1 MLDQGRV
8 LIADDEPLARERVR
22 ELVRHLAPSAE
33 CREVGNGDA
42 AVESIRDWS
51 PTAVFLDV
59 QMPGLDG
66 FGVVAAVGPDRMPP
80 TAFVTAYDEHAM
92 RAFDVAAVDYLLKP
106 FDDDRFAQTWY
117 RLAKAHAS
125 ASLAG
130 EARRLADLLS
140 SVSSVA
146 PSEPAARAPGFVER
160 FLVRIGERTYI
171 VPAADVR
178 WMQSDGN
185 YVDLHTATGAH
196 TIRETLASVE
206 SRLDPARFIRI
217 HRRVIVAIDFIK
229 EMQPWFAGD
238 QVLVLRDGTKLRV
251 TRTRREA
258 LAARLAGRVAGRG

>member
-1 MLDQGRV
+1 MPARV

-22 ELVRHLAPSAE
+22 ELVRALAPGAE

-42 AVESIRDWS
+42 AVEQIRAWA
-51 PTAVFLDV
+51 PQAVFLDV

-66 FGVVAAVGPDRMPP
+66 FGVVAAIGPERMPP
-80 TAFVTAYDEHAM
+80 TAFVTAFDEHAM

-106 FDDDRFAQTWY
+106 FDDARFAETWR
-117 RLAKAHAS
+117 RLARAHAS

-130 EARRLADLLS
+130 EARRLADLIAA
-140 SVSSVA
+140 VAAPAPA
-146 PSEPAARAPGFVER
+146 PSAFAER
-160 FLVRIGERTYI
+160 FLVRIGDRTYI
-171 VPAADVR
+171 VPVGDVR

-206 SRLDPARFIRI
+206 ARLDPARFIRI

-258 LAARLAGRVAGRG
+258 LAARLAGRA